1 MSTKMIAGGVGVAV
15 AVALCFALFRGCAST
30 SSSRPPAPGAALAPA
45 PMDAAARAL
54 PAALENPIPSD
65 APQSPPE
72 EVRFP
77 SGPYKL
83 RGALLRPEG
92 PGPSPALVY
101 NHGSESDPSL
111 DYMGELAR
119 WFQKRGFVV
128 LFPFRRGASGS
139 EGQHWETLVEAR
151 PEAERDRATVEQLD
165 AQSDDV
171 LAGIAFLQTQPY
183 VDRAFVAVAGCSFGG
198 IETVLTAE
206 RSPDVY
212 AAVDFAGASFTWSK
226 SAPLRE
232 RLIAAVRNA
241 RVPTFFIQA
250 ENDFDTTPSLV
261 LSDELAKAG
270 KPGDRKIFPPH
281 GRTVMAGHAHF
292 CNHGMNEWGEDVL
305 AFLRDAAHH
314 VAR

>member
-1 MSTKMIAGGVGVAV
+1 MIAGGVGVAV

-30 SSSRPPAPGAALAPA
+30 SSSRPPAPGGALAPA
-45 PMDAAARAL
+45 PMDAAVRAL

-139 EGQHWETLVEAR
+139 EGPHWETLVEAR

-183 VDRAFVAVAGCSFGG
+183 VDRAFVAV
-198 IETVLTAE
+198 
-206 RSPDVY
+206 
-212 AAVDFAGASFTWSK
+212 
-226 SAPLRE
+226 
-232 RLIAAVRNA
+232 
-241 RVPTFFIQA
+241 
-250 ENDFDTTPSLV
+250 
-261 LSDELAKAG
+261 DEDDA
-270 KPGDRKIFPPH
+270 
-281 GRTVMAGHAHF
+281 
-292 CNHGMNEWGEDVL
+292 EDVSTGCP
-305 AFLRDAAHH
+305 
-314 VAR
+314 